1 MEVVLSKQIKIILTS
16 LSALLIFV
24 MFYWMLTNPQKE
36 KIVYVNSNYELDI
49 VKADLE
55 TYGSS
60 KMFLDIAIPEIK
72 STSEK
77 YKIPIGLLH
86 AIFRVE
92 SDYRFNITHADVV
105 VPVKGKSAKTNAVG
119 LGGILWVYWG
129 ESLRSEKIAE
139 VEQDLF
145 LPNVSIRATGYILR
159 YLIDS
164 EIKAGGKN
172 SYNILSNVVR
182 RYYGAYSSLYM
193 SKMQNYTSDLW
204 MKRIGMEL
212 MNYEKEHKK

>member
-1 MEVVLSKQIKIILTS
+1 MSNYQKMLIALSFFIVCILTVVVTTITLKS
-16 LSALLIFV
+16 I
-24 MFYWMLTNPQKE
+24 KE
-36 KIVYVNSNYELDI
+36 KTVYVNSNYELDI
-49 VKADLE
+49 IRADLN

-60 KMFLDIAIPEIK
+60 KMFLDIVIPEIK
-72 STSEK
+72 ETSEK
-77 YKIPIGLLH
+77 YRIPIGLLH

-92 SDYRFNITHADVV
+92 SDYRFNITHDKVV
-105 VPVKGKSAKTNAVG
+105 VTVKGNNVATNAVG

-129 ESLRSEKIAE
+129 DSLRANKIAE

-159 YLIDS
+159 VLINS

-172 SYNILSNVVR
+172 SYNILANVVK
-182 RYYGAYSSLYM
+182 RYYGAYNDQYVERM
-193 SKMQNYTSDLW
+193 KNYTSDLW

-212 MNYEKEHKK
+212 MNFNKKEQ

>member
-1 MEVVLSKQIKIILTS
+1 LSRENKYAFVASVLFVVILAIIFWEV
-16 LSALLIFV
+16 F
-24 MFYWMLTNPQKE
+24 E
-36 KIVYVNSNYELDI
+36 KSDEEKTIYVNSNYELDI
-49 VKADLE
+49 IRADLN

-60 KMFLDIAIPEIK
+60 KMFLDIVIPEIK
-72 STSEK
+72 ETSEK
-77 YKIPIGLLH
+77 YRIPIGLLH

-92 SDYRFNITHADVV
+92 SDYRFNITHDKVV
-105 VPVKGKSAKTNAVG
+105 VPVKGNNVATNGVG

-129 ESLRSEKIAE
+129 DSLRANKIAE

-159 YLIDS
+159 VLINS

-172 SYNILSNVVR
+172 SHNILANVVK
-182 RYYGAYSSLYM
+182 RYYGAYNDQYVERM
-193 SKMQNYTSDLW
+193 KNYTSDLW

-212 MNYEKEHKK
+212 MNFNKKEREK

>member
-1 MEVVLSKQIKIILTS
+1 MNRQKTIGVILLSILVVCIGVYFIYVNRAQ
-16 LSALLIFV
+16 
-24 MFYWMLTNPQKE
+24 E

-72 STSEK
+72 VTSEK

-105 VPVKGKSAKTNAVG
+105 VPVKGKSARTNAVG

-129 ESLRSEKIAE
+129 ESLRAEKIAE

-172 SYNILSNVVR
+172 SYNILSNVVK
-182 RYYGAYSSLYM
+182 RYYGAYSESYTM
-193 SKMQNYTSDLW
+193 KMKSYTSDLW

>member
-1 MEVVLSKQIKIILTS
+1 MNTENKISWLFVFILG
-16 LSALLIFV
+16 LGLLILGAVYFA
-24 MFYWMLTNPQKE
+24 NRSAE

-72 STSEK
+72 ATSEK

-105 VPVKGKSAKTNAVG
+105 VSVKGKSEKTNAVG

-129 ESLRSEKIAE
+129 DSLRSQKIAE

-172 SYNILSNVVR
+172 SYNILSNVVK
-182 RYYGAYSSLYM
+182 RYYGAYNEAYVDRM
-193 SKMQNYTSDLW
+193 RQYTSDLW